1 MKTKRGYK
9 KVELSELTQVGN
21 SIRNYVID
29 WSYTFAPKAV
39 SQFSAHIGL
48 GSANHGK
55 TLEAMFNKEF
65 GTTAKIIAIWQD
77 IRQQQNMGIGT
88 PNSYLDNNC

>member
-9 KVELSELTQVGN
+9 KVELSELAQVGN

-39 SQFSAHIGL
+39 SQFDVHIGL
-48 GSANHGK
+48 GSVNHSE
-55 TLEAMFNKEF
+55 TLEIIFKKEF

-77 IRQQQNMGIGT
+77 VRQQQNVGIGT
-88 PNSYLDNNC
+88 PNSYLDLE